1 MLQELSCTVKYIDT
15 ATSFLSI
22 YPRENLKQF
31 PLCIFLALVF
41 QSPETIYITPGPP
54 FPPRHSGDTLG
65 VFGLSRLPHKVQ
77 QVPERGNKKNDFR
90 NFPHP
95 CKGCASSGG
104 LMA

>member
-15 ATSFLSI
+15 ATSFLSM

-90 NFPHP
+90 KFPHP